1 MVKKI
6 HYCWF
11 GGDMPD
17 SVKRNV
23 EHWAKLN
30 PDFEI
35 CEWNESNVDINKFEF
50 GRKAAKCGKW
60 GFLADIVRLE
70 KLIEQ
75 GGVYLDADVELI
87 RPFTPFIEE
96 EKLIMG
102 YMYDC
107 ALGTAVLYSP
117 PGHPYLKDILHS
129 YHHIKP
135 DACPVNNTIFTA
147 FFINQ
152 VQNFLLNGREWENEL
167 CHIYPKETF
176 EQPAFIRTHG
186 MSIHHCCGSWRKAF
200 NSQFSFFPNS
210 NILKHAFKW
219 ASRKWRTW
227 QALQDNEFTTCY
239 KAALK
244 NKPIRYDTSFCYTR
258 ENPYK

>member
-17 SVKRNV
+17 TVKRNV

-87 RPFTPFIEE
+87 RPFTPFIEG

-186 MSIHHCCGSWRKAF
+186 MSIHHCCGSWKTAF
-200 NSQFSFFPNS
+200 NSQFSFKSNL
-210 NILKHAFKW
+210 NILKHVLKW
-219 ASRKWRTW
+219 ASRKYHTW
-227 QALQDNEFTTCY
+227 QALQNNEFSSCF
-239 KAALK
+239 KAAIHGQA
-244 NKPIRYDTSFCYTR
+244 KPFDTSFFYSCA
-258 ENPYK
+258 NPYS